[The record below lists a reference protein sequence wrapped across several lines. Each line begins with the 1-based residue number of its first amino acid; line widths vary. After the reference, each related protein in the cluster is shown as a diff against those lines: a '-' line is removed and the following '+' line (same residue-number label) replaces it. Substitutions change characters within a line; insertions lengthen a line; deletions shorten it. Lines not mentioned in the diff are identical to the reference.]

1 MKLIL
6 SRKGFDSAA
15 GKVPS
20 PIIGGRPVSMPI
32 PATRSS
38 QTTYDDL
45 GLGDV
50 VERITARAISRD
62 HLCHHDPMFVD
73 DRCLFGQCDT
83 AQSHLDN
90 QEVGV
95 SDVFLFFGL
104 FADGTT
110 GERHHRIF
118 GYLRV
123 ETKQL
128 VADLSEAE
136 KAELVGLKHP
146 HVLGNTHANNTI
158 YRGEGAVARH
168 AHGDLRLTV
177 AGGPLSHWKVPSWL
191 RDRGMTYHA
200 EPRRWRSGDVLE
212 TVGRGQEFVTDL
224 GDDAVAREWV
234 DQRIG
239 LIRQ

>member
-1 MKLIL
+1 MKLVL

-20 PIIGGRPVSMPI
+20 PIISGRPVSMPI

-50 VERITARAISRD
+50 VERITARAIGRD
-62 HLCHHDPMFVD
+62 HLCHHDPMFVGE
-73 DRCLFGQCDT
+73 RCIFGQCGT

-90 QEVGV
+90 QRVGV

-104 FADGTT
+104 FANEVA

-128 VADLSEAE
+128 VADLGEAE
-136 KAELVGLKHP
+136 RFELEELRHP
-146 HVLGNTHANNTI
+146 HVLGNSVVNNTL
-158 YRGEGAVARH
+158 YRGEGAAARG
-168 AHGDLRLTV
+168 AHPELRLTIEN
-177 AGGPLSHWKVPSWL
+177 GPLSHWKVPSWL
-191 RDRGMTYHA
+191 RARGLTYHS
-200 EPRRWRSGDVLE
+200 EPRRWRDGDLLE
-212 TVGRGQEFVTDL
+212 TVGRGQEFVTDV
-224 GDDAVAREWV
+224 GDDPAAHAWIEKM
-234 DQRIG
+234 IG
-239 LIRQ
+239 LVRQ

>member
-1 MKLIL
+1 MKLVL

-20 PIIGGRPVSMPI
+20 PIMSGRPVSMPI

-45 GLGDV
+45 GLGDI
-50 VERITARAISRD
+50 VERITARALPRD

-73 DRCLFGQCDT
+73 GRCLFGQCDT

-90 QEVGV
+90 QGVGV
-95 SDVFLFFGL
+95 GDVFLFFGL
-104 FADGTT
+104 FADEAT

-136 KAELVGLKHP
+136 RSELEELRHP
-146 HVLGNTHANNTI
+146 HVLGNSFANNTV
-158 YRGEGAVARH
+158 YRGEGAAASSAH
-168 AHGDLRLTV
+168 AELRLTME
-177 AGGPLSHWKVPSWL
+177 GGQASEWKVPSWL
-191 RDRGMTYHA
+191 RGRGLTYHGK
-200 EPRRWRSGDVLE
+200 PRRWRDGDVLE

-224 GDDAVAREWV
+224 GDDAVAHEWV

>member
-1 MKLIL
+1 MKLVL

-15 GKVPS
+15 GRVPS

-50 VERITARAISRD
+50 VERITARAITRD
-62 HLCHHDPMFVD
+62 HLCHHDPMFVGK
-73 DRCLFGQCDT
+73 RCIFGQCDT
-83 AQSHLDN
+83 AQSHLGN
-90 QEVGV
+90 QGVGV
-95 SDVFLFFGL
+95 GDVFLFFGL
-104 FADGTT
+104 FADTVT

-136 KAELVGLKHP
+136 RAELQELRHP
-146 HVLGNTHANNTI
+146 HVLGNSFANNTV
-158 YRGEGAVARH
+158 YRGEGMAASS
-168 AHGDLRLTV
+168 AHPDLRLTLE
-177 AGGPLSHWKVPSWL
+177 GGPQSHWKVPSWL
-191 RDRGMTYHA
+191 RGRGLTYHA
-200 EPRRWRSGDVLE
+200 EPWRWRDGDVLE

-224 GDDAVAREWV
+224 GDDAVAHEWV